1 MDKGIPVFK
10 DWVPDWAIKIIL
22 FSLILPTL
30 VLFFLPF
37 ANINAAAGY
46 YGGEPSDI
54 QFAVALFYAGY
65 IAFYSLERRF
75 FKFLAAKEYFIIFTM
90 LELLTTLVCYLT
102 SDLYLLFPIRFFQGM
117 LFCSTVNLSLSLMF
131 TRLNSERAR
140 EISFSVFFGML
151 ICILPFTN
159 LVTADLIDSYNF
171 NLVYKGALFSYLPCL
186 CLIMLCMNNVRL
198 NVRFHLYKL
207 DWQSFVFWSVILT
220 LLGYITVYGQEY
232 YWLEDSRIFYS
243 VLAMVVTTLIYVLR
257 QKVLKRPY
265 LDLEIFRFRNFK
277 FGTFLIFILYICRF
291 AANITNSF
299 FAAVLKLDPIHISY
313 VTSTNLAGLILGV
326 IISCAMILQKK
337 NIRFIWFPGFMLL
350 LAFHVI
356 MFFLFATEA
365 NENNFYVP
373 LFMQGLGVGMIMVP
387 TIVYAISAVPAAVG
401 ASATSICSTMGYVG
415 FCISAA
421 VINFFEL
428 YEKSR
433 HYSAFQDHLTKL
445 DQFAVHALSVRTTQ
459 LLSKGLSLKQSVK
472 GAHKQFVGAVNQQ
485 IQVRFAMDYYELMSI
500 VLVITLLLIALFPYL
515 NRTVVYL
522 RSRRL
527 APA

>member
-1 MDKGIPVFK
+1 MDRGIPIFK
-10 DWVPDWAIKIIL
+10 RWVPGWAVKIIL

-46 YGGEPSDI
+46 YGGEPADI
-54 QFAVALFYAGY
+54 QFSVALFYAGY

-75 FKFLAAKEYFIIFTM
+75 FYFLAAKEYFILFTM
-90 LELLTTLVCYLT
+90 LALITTLVCYLT
-102 SDLYLLFPIRFFQGM
+102 NDLYLWFPIRFFQGM
-117 LFCSTVNLSLSLMF
+117 LFSSTVNLSLSLMF
-131 TRLNSERAR
+131 TRLHSERAR

-198 NVRFHLYKL
+198 NVRLHLYKL
-207 DWQSFVFWSVILT
+207 DWQSFVFWSIVLT
-220 LLGYITVYGQEY
+220 LLGYITIYGQEY
-232 YWLEDSRIFYS
+232 YWIGDPRIYYS
-243 VLAMVVTTLIYVLR
+243 AVAIIVSTLIYIVR
-257 QKVLKRPY
+257 QKGLKHPY
-265 LDLEIFRFRNFK
+265 LHLKIFRFRNFK
-277 FGTFLIFILYICRF
+277 FAAFLIFVLYICRF
-291 AANITNSF
+291 AANVTNSF
-299 FAAVLKLDPIHISY
+299 FAGVLKLDPIHISY
-313 VTSTNLAGLILGV
+313 INSFNLAGLVAGV

-350 LAFHVI
+350 LIFHAI

-365 NENNFYVP
+365 DENNFYAP

-387 TIVYAISAVPAAVG
+387 TIVYAISAVPVAIG
-401 ASATSICSTMGYVG
+401 PSATSICSTMGYVG
-415 FCISAA
+415 FCINAA
-421 VINFFEL
+421 ILNFCEL
-428 YEKSR
+428 YEKGR
-433 HYSAFQDHLTKL
+433 HYNAFQDHLTRV
-445 DQFAVHALSVRTTQ
+445 DQFARQTLLVRSNH
-459 LLSKGLSLKQSVK
+459 LLSKGLSLKQAAK
-472 GAHKQFVGAVNQQ
+472 GANKQLVNTVNQQ
-485 IQVRFAMDYYELMSI
+485 IQIRFAMDYYELMSI
-500 VLVITLLLIALFPYL
+500 MLVITLLLIALFPYL
-515 NRTVVYL
+515 NRTAVYL